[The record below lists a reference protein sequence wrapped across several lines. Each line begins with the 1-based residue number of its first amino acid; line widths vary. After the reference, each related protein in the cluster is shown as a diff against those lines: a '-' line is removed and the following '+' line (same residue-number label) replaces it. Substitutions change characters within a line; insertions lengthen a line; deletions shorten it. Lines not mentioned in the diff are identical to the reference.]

1 MDHDAVPMREALR
14 LHLAE
19 NGFPPDGGLSE
30 KWAVVRVGPI
40 PVGIPNIAARRRA
53 TPIHDLNHLVSGY
66 GHDALGEAENA
77 AWELGGGCKNYAA
90 AWVLNC
96 GALGLGGASPKRVF
110 AAYVRGRRSS
120 NLYGL
125 EVENMMDLPVSTV
138 RSLLGLDESH
148 HDATFGD
155 LLCFTATVPIAAVV
169 GVLPFIVSVLTS
181 PIWLAKG
188 VHRRR
193 RLGVSDDGHS

>member
-1 MDHDAVPMREALR
+1 MDHDAMPLREALR

-40 PVGIPNIAARRRA
+40 PVGIPNVSARRRA
-53 TPIHDLNHLVSGY
+53 TPIHDLNHLVSDY

-77 AWELGGGCKNYAA
+77 AWELGGGCKNYSA

-96 GALGLGGASPKRVF
+96 SALGLGVGSPKRLF
-110 AAYVRGRRSS
+110 AAYVRGRRSR

-125 EVENMMDLPVSTV
+125 DIEAMMDLPLSTV
-138 RSLLGLDESH
+138 RSRLGLDDPH
-148 HDATFGD
+148 HDGTLAD
-155 LLCFTATVPIAAVV
+155 VLLFSVTVAVAAII
-169 GVLPFIVSVLTS
+169 GVIPFIVSVVTS
-181 PIWLAKG
+181 PIWLSRG
-188 VHRRR
+188 VHRERR
-193 RLGVSDDGHS
+193 IGVSIGKR